1 MCSRPRLRNVLLHYF
16 SWRNSKTIAYELSE
30 RLSKI
35 NILQQKKGLK
45 RNTIDKF
52 YTKENIVNQC
62 LEAIKSNLNI
72 LEEDLEENSVKEEE
86 ENILEEEEKK
96 ENILEE
102 DQAKSNIT
110 FDLDINK
117 VIFS

>member
-1 MCSRPRLRNVLLHYF
+1 MSIN
-16 SWRNSKTIAYELSE
+16 ELSE

-72 LEEDLEENSVKEEE
+72 LEEDL
-86 ENILEEEEKK
+86 ILEPSAG
-96 ENILEE
+96 NGV
-102 DQAKSNIT
+102 
-110 FDLDINK
+110 FINK
-117 VIFS
+117 IKMPATSVISAI